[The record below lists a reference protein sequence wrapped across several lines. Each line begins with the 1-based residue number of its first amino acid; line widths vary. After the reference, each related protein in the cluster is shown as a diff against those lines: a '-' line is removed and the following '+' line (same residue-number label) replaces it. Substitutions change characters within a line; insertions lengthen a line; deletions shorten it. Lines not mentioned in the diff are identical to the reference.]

1 MKKLSLF
8 FILIFLFSLIPDIAD
23 AAITIQRTGS
33 RRYPSIQ
40 AALKSAVSGDIIFL
54 SRGTYT
60 GTGNGNNII
69 WPNIDNLTILGA
81 GPADTVI
88 SAEALG
94 RAIKVVFPVNLTIES
109 LAIKDCRITGNGAAL
124 YLADNS
130 KLWLKNVMFK
140 NCTARGRSIVAGTG
154 GAIQSSGSSV
164 FASDCTFNNNSATFR
179 GGVAY
184 GGTWEASRCT
194 FNGNRASASG
204 GVAFEGDWKATDCIF
219 FSNNSSGGGGVA
231 EADKGEAINC
241 IFNYNSAP
249 YGGVAWGG
257 TWDIYNCTFYNN
269 SSPKGA
275 VAYISVWNAVNS
287 IFWGSNNQFEGGSG
301 SLKYCDVQGGFRGL
315 GLKECIS
322 SNPMFKN
329 AAAGDFQLTVD
340 SPCIDTGA
348 FEGAPA
354 KDIDGK
360 DRPYPPNAQVSL
372 YDIGAHEFYRPPH
385 DIYVSPLGKESNAG
399 KSDSPVKTIQRA
411 LLLAGEGRTIFLN
424 RGYYQGPVNNW
435 PKYIQDITIK
445 SQSGTWKDTTVS
457 GIGIARVFDLSS
469 VPGGTR
475 GAIDGITITAGT
487 TADAGGGALFPAGSS
502 IVLKNC
508 RIEGN
513 SAGQGGGMYNG
524 RAVNCIFSNNTAKSG
539 GGAYNSS
546 VERCMFIGN
555 SAEAGGGTYT
565 DRADDSIVN
574 CLFADN
580 SGGGI
585 FLDNSA
591 SITNCTLYNNAPY
604 NIFTDTGYATIMNC
618 ISWNGDIGK
627 SKKSANW
634 CYYSDIQGG
643 DYSSQDGNIASDPR
657 FTSPSKN
664 NYRLSPGSPC
674 INAGVPG
681 KGVPKNDL
689 DGRFRFGAIDMG
701 AYKYSDADVS
711 LLQPNTIGISMNA
724 GGKYPIKWKVTDRN
738 GNSAS
743 YPFASI
749 YFSKNGGAAWQAVE
763 QNFTAD
769 ETNTYRWTVPAL
781 LSDKCRIAVE
791 AARTAGVPASRS
803 ESAYD
808 FAIKDTVPPKIRIG
822 DIPQY
827 IGSGYKFIW
836 SAADVLPVSDA
847 VTLEFSP
854 NGGIKWKVL
863 EDGLPMSGTYAFYPA
878 PGMNIDH
885 PECMIRISA
894 RDQAGNVSSKE
905 AVFGI
910 DTKAPSAGVN
920 ITKGAIP
927 RMGVLRITPYDERG
941 IAKIRVNTGY
951 SAEWQEY
958 SIETLPPRITIAP
971 PAGGIYDIRVE
982 VYDPANNVTKKT
994 KTIKLVLPGSPE
1006 VTSILAD
1013 TTDVGRSRRI
1023 SRATVLT
1030 AGIYDYQAGLKSVKF
1045 IVNAAGKAYSSS
1057 VSTEQSASDFT
1068 YYTASAKV
1076 DISPESAHFNV
1087 TVEASDAQGNA
1098 SIFTVTSSSIKGV
1111 PSVIGKPVNLPN
1123 PFRPKYGE
1131 GTAIRYS
1138 LSADSDIKLVIYD
1151 EKGKAAWLR
1160 NFSAGAEG
1168 GKMKQNN
1175 VFWNGKNDLGYYMNN
1190 GIYAYSIASGGKVI
1204 AKGQLTVTD

>member
-8 FILIFLFSLIPDIAD
+8 FILISLFSLVPDIAD

-33 RRYPSIQ
+33 RVYPSIQ
-40 AALKSAVSGDIIFL
+40 AALKAAAPNDMIFL
-54 SRGTYT
+54 SRGIYS
-60 GTGNGNNII
+60 GPGNGYNIM
-69 WPNIDNLTILGA
+69 WPNINNLTILGA

-88 SAEALG
+88 SAESLG
-94 RAIKVVFPVNLTIES
+94 RSIKVVFPVNLTIES
-109 LAIKDCRITGNGAAL
+109 LAIKDGKITGNGAGI
-124 YLADNS
+124 YLSDNS
-130 KLWLKNVMFK
+130 KLWLKNVIIK
-140 NCTARGRSIVAGTG
+140 NCVARGHSIVAGTG
-154 GAIQSSGSSV
+154 GAIKSSGSYV
-164 FASDCTFNNNSATFR
+164 FASDCTFSNNFTTFR

-184 GGTWEASRCT
+184 GGTWEAHRCS
-194 FNGNRASASG
+194 FIGNRASASG
-204 GVAFEGDWKATDCIF
+204 GVAFEGDWKAIDCVF

-231 EADKGEAINC
+231 DADKWETYNC
-241 IFNYNSAP
+241 IFNSNSASF
-249 YGGVAWGG
+249 GGVAWGG
-257 TWDIYNCTFYNN
+257 TWDIYNCTFYDN

-275 VAYISVWNAVNS
+275 VAYIGAWDATNS
-287 IFWGSNNQFEGGSG
+287 IFWGSNDQFKGGSG
-301 SLKYCDVQGGFRGL
+301 SLKYCNIQGGYKGL

-322 SNPMFKN
+322 SKPMFKN
-329 AAAGDFQLTVD
+329 AAAGDFHLTVD
-340 SPCIDTGA
+340 SPCIDTGT
-348 FEGAPA
+348 FEGAPS

-360 DRPYPPNAQVSL
+360 DRPYPPKAQVPL
-372 YDIGAHEFYRPPH
+372 YDIGAYEFYRPAY

-399 KSDSPVKTIQRA
+399 KIDSPVKTIQRA

-424 RGYYQGPVNNW
+424 KGYYQGPVNNW
-435 PKYIQDITIK
+435 PRYMQDITIK
-445 SQSGTWKDTTVS
+445 SVSGTWKDTIVS

-469 VPGGTR
+469 VPEGTR
-475 GAIDGITITAGT
+475 GAIDGVTITAGT
-487 TADAGGGALFPAGSS
+487 TADAGGGVLFSAGSS

-513 SAGQGGGMYNG
+513 SAVRGGGIYNG

-555 SAEAGGGTYT
+555 SAEAGGGTFT
-565 DRADDSIVN
+565 DRTDDSIVN

-591 SITNCTLYNNAPY
+591 SMTNCTLYNNAPY
-604 NIFTDTGYATIMNC
+604 NLFTNKGYATITNC

-643 DYSSQDGNIASDPR
+643 DYSSQDGNISSDPK
-657 FTSPSKN
+657 FASPAKN

-674 INAGVPG
+674 INTGVPG

-689 DGRFRFGAIDMG
+689 DCRFRFGAIDMG
-701 AYKYSDADVS
+701 AYKYSDADVT
-711 LLQPNTIGISMNA
+711 LLQPNTIGLSVNA
-724 GGKYPIKWKVTDRN
+724 GEKYPIKWKVTDRN
-738 GNSAS
+738 GDPARL
-743 YPFASI
+743 PIASI

-763 QNFTAD
+763 QNFTPK
-769 ETNTYRWTVPAL
+769 ETNAYLWSVPAL
-781 LSDKCRIAVE
+781 LSDTCRIAIEV
-791 AARTAGVPASRS
+791 AMTAGSPVSRS

-808 FAIKDTVPPKIRIG
+808 FAIMDLVPPKIKID
-822 DIPQY
+822 DIPRY
-827 IGSGYKFIW
+827 IGPGYKFAW
-836 SAADVLPVSDA
+836 SAADVLPESDA

-854 NGGIKWKVL
+854 NGGIKWEVL
-863 EDGLPMSGTYAFYPA
+863 EYSLPMSGTHVFYPA
-878 PGMNIDH
+878 PGTNIDY

-894 RDQAGNVSSKE
+894 HDQAGNVSSKE
-905 AVFGI
+905 AVFGV
-910 DTKAPSAGVN
+910 DTRSPTAGVD

-927 RMGVLRITPYDERG
+927 RMGVLSIAPYDEHG

-951 SAEWQEY
+951 SVEWQEY
-958 SIETLPPRITIAP
+958 SMETLPPRIAITP

-994 KTIKLVLPGSPE
+994 KTIKLILPGSPE
-1006 VTSILAD
+1006 VTCILAD
-1013 TTDVGRSRRI
+1013 GTDIGRSRRI
-1023 SRATVLT
+1023 SKATVLK

-1045 IVNAAGKAYSSS
+1045 IVNAAGKSYTAAASY
-1057 VSTEQSASDFT
+1057 EQSASDFT
-1068 YYTASAKV
+1068 YYTATAKV

-1087 TVEASDAQGNA
+1087 TVEASDVQGNA
-1098 SIFTVTSSSIKGV
+1098 SIFSITSSSIKDGM
-1111 PSVIGKPVNLPN
+1111 SVMGKPVNLPN

-1138 LSADSDIKLVIYD
+1138 LSANSDIKLVIYD
-1151 EKGKAAWLR
+1151 VKGKAAWQR

-1168 GKMKQNN
+1168 GNMKQNN
-1175 VFWNGKNDLGYYMNN
+1175 VFWNGKNDLGYYMDN
-1190 GIYAYSIASGGKVI
+1190 GIYAYSIASGGKVL
-1204 AKGQLTVTD
+1204 ARGRLTITD